1 MASKSSSRYWRY
13 NCNVQM
19 TSYYKNQSIDLLLN
33 WSWVIL
39 YGIEV
44 DKDINILSSQLC
56 GK

>member
-1 MASKSSSRYWRY
+1 
-13 NCNVQM
+13 M